1 MDPFIDASVL
11 SISGLFTGKYRFN
24 LPWFQRAYA
33 WNESHVGRLIDD
45 VHRAQTSPKQ
55 RYSIGH
61 IVLAKPSGGPA
72 CSLVD
77 GHQRTITL
85 TMIFAVLRDLTS
97 GTEIATRLQSVIR
110 GPDGYHLTPQPIMA
124 PVFERYVQT
133 PGSTKAS
140 PEGDIMEL
148 TECELSLLANRDH
161 IRAQLDRIV
170 QSPASRAE
178 FAAFLLDRCWVVV
191 DVLEDEDEAWSLL
204 STEEETG
211 LSLHSS
217 ERAKLSLV
225 MAMPRHEQEDAARV
239 YEQAQAIIGQDR
251 MSQLLSHIRTLK
263 VRRRTS
269 KPVEKDL
276 VQAFSLDQSGMPFL
290 VNELLPRAQM
300 MMLVIRRVI
309 GTGEA
314 LERNARALEPLSWL
328 DHQMWMP
335 ATLHWLATMGEN
347 HPETTLFLSR
357 LERLTYLMKIASVDP
372 TDQERRLL
380 ALLVDIDAK
389 RPVESMPNLAIET
402 DLKTAALANLRSPTF
417 YPKRYHGLVLRRINR
432 NLPGAHDCGA
442 VDGHHVTVEHIL
454 PRKPAKGADWWQAF
468 LDQQTVTSH
477 RNRLGNLAFLSLEDN
492 QSVNN
497 QDYKVKLPVLQRSA
511 DRFALTGH
519 AVVEDTWTPEVIMQ
533 RTEALIGMLF
543 GPWDLPVDPA

>member
-1 MDPFIDASVL
+1 MDPFINASVL
-11 SISGLFTGKYRFN
+11 SISGLFTGEFRFN

-45 VHRAQTSPKQ
+45 VHRARTSPKQ

-61 IVLAKPSGGPA
+61 IVLAKPSEKPP

-85 TMIFAVLRDLTS
+85 TMIFAVLRDLMP
-97 GTEIATRLQSVIR
+97 GTELATRLHGVIR
-110 GPDGYHLTPQPIMA
+110 GPDGFHLTPQPIMA
-124 PVFERYVQT
+124 PLFEKYVQT
-133 PGSTKAS
+133 PDSTKTS
-140 PEGDIMEL
+140 PEGDIVEL

-161 IRAQLDRIV
+161 IRAQLERIV
-170 QSPASRAE
+170 PTPASRAE
-178 FAAFLLDRCWVVV
+178 FATFLLDRCWVVV

-225 MAMPRHEQEDAARV
+225 MAMPRAEQEDAARV
-239 YEQAQAIIGQDR
+239 YEQAQAIIGPDR

-263 VRRRTS
+263 VRRRTA

-276 VQAFSLDQSGMPFL
+276 VQHFDLDKSGMPFL
-290 VNELLPRAQM
+290 VQELLPRAQT
-300 MMLVIRRVI
+300 MMLVIRKFI

-314 LERNARALEPLSWL
+314 AERNARALEPLSWL
-328 DHQMWMP
+328 DHQMWKP
-335 ATLHWLATMGEN
+335 AALHWLATSGEH
-347 HPETTLFLSR
+347 HPETPIFLSR

-380 ALLVDIDAK
+380 ALLDDVDAK
-389 RPVESMPNLAIET
+389 RPVASMPNLDIET
-402 DLKTAALANLRSPTF
+402 ELKSAALANLRSPTF
-417 YPKRYHGLVLRRINR
+417 YPKRFHSLVLRRINR
-432 NLPGAHDCGA
+432 NLPGARDCGA

-454 PRKPAKGADWWQAF
+454 PRKPAKGADWWRVF
-468 LDQQTVTSH
+468 PNQQTVTSH

-492 QSVNN
+492 QAVNN
-497 QDYKVKLPVLQRSA
+497 QDFKVKLAVLRRSA

-519 AVVEDTWTPEVIMQ
+519 AVSYDTWTPEVIMQ
-533 RTEALIGMLF
+533 RTEALIGILF
-543 GPWDLPVDPA
+543 AQWDLAVDPA